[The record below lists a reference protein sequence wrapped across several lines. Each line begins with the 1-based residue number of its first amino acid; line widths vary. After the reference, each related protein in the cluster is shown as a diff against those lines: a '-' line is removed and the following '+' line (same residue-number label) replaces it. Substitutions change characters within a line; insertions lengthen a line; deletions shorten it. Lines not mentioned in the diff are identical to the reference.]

1 MFTPGDYICVDIN
14 SSSPGAWLADHA
26 IKWFTNSKF
35 CHAFI
40 YADADGTIIESTP
53 REGVHASNIR
63 EYSGMTTLGSSTAL
77 TAQQRAGIVKSA
89 QRYVGRTG
97 YGFLDI
103 AYLSMYLSGINWN
116 WLESEVLEENDQTIC
131 SQLVAMCGAAN
142 GVKSWLCGKSHPN
155 LVTPA
160 DLANLSLKELK

>member
-1 MFTPGDYICVDIN
+1 MYQPGDYICVDIN
-14 SSSPGAWLADHA
+14 SSSLGAWLADHA
-26 IKWFTNSKF
+26 IKWFTHSKF

-40 YADADGTIIESTP
+40 YAGTDGTIIESTP
-53 REGVHASNIR
+53 RQGVHKSNIS
-63 EYSGMTTLGSSTAL
+63 EYAGMTMLGSNTAL
-77 TAQQRAGIVKSA
+77 TDIQRAGIVKTAYS
-89 QRYVGRTG
+89 YVGRTG

-103 AYLSMYLSGINWN
+103 AYLSMYLNGVNWN

-142 GVKSWLCGKSHPN
+142 GISSWLCGKSHPN

-160 DLANLSLKELK
+160 DLAKLAMK